1 MSDLKSNLN
10 QHKLKTTDEELE
22 ELLNIHRT
30 KIQVIGTGGAGNNT
44 ITRLADAGIEGIET
58 IAINTD
64 AQDLLHTKADGK
76 LIIGKNVTKGLGAG
90 GDPQIGEQAAK
101 ESEEE
106 IKSLLQGNDMV
117 FISCGLGGGTGTGA
131 APVIAEIARN
141 LNVLTVSVVT
151 MPFSDEG
158 ALKEKNATS
167 GLERL
172 RKNSDTIIVI
182 HNDRLLDMVPDLPVS
197 AAFKFTDEV
206 LVNAV
211 RSVTGLVANKGL
223 INLDFA
229 DIKTVM
235 KDGEIAMIGIGESDS
250 NEKVQ
255 EAIEKATHNQLLN
268 IDIAGAQKTLINI
281 EGDESMSMGEA
292 QKIMVSIAEK
302 LDSNAKI
309 LWGTSINKD
318 MKGKIKIFVIATGLN
333 SQQQLADKSPE
344 SETTE
349 NELKIAEKNKETYK
363 STVGDKNKNMKNS
376 AKNGSM
382 GAPAK
387 NVFNQIFE
395 DEIKGDLNILKE
407 SIKFLEGNKVDN
419 KTFRNLKNACKGL
432 MSSAQLYSNK
442 NFEEFVKFINDIFDQ
457 LIINK
462 IKFSSQFL
470 PLFNKIPP
478 ILEGMAAGFPVA
490 VDDSHQIIKE
500 LSLLID
506 QGSHEVKME
515 KGKNQENKLVVDDE
529 IFIEKMD
536 LEKKLKMELN

>member
-158 ALKEKNATS
+158 TLKEKNATS

-363 STVGDKNKNMKNS
+363 STVGDKNKSVKNS
-376 AKNGSM
+376 LKNGSM

-515 KGKNQENKLVVDDE
+515 KGKNQEKKLVVDDE

>member
-158 ALKEKNATS
+158 TLKEKNATS